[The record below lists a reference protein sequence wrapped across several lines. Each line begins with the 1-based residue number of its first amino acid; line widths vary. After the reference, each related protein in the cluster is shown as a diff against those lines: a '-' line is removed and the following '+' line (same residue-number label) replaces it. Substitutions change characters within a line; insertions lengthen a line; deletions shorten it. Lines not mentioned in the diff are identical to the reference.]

1 MDSLGTFLTFL
12 VADSSADE
20 ARALGGRSVEVG
32 EDETDRDDLD
42 GLQVILLLL
51 LLLNNWSS

>member
-20 ARALGGRSVEVG
+20 ARARGGRRVDVG
-32 EDETDRDDLD
+32 DDETERDDFD

-51 LLLNNWSS
+51 FKLYNSSS